1 MCHPDTARDFLEFH
15 LPASLRQ
22 LCDLGSLKL
31 ESGSFIE
38 ENLRAYYSDVLWS
51 LKTAEGEG
59 FINVVIEHQSS
70 PDAHMAFRLM
80 RYAMGAMQRHLDAGH
95 KKLPLVIPML
105 FYHGAV
111 TPYPF
116 SLCWLDEFSDPA
128 TARQLYTAAF
138 PLVDITV
145 VADDEIMQHRRI
157 ALLEL
162 MQKHIRKR
170 DLMGLME
177 QLVALLVKGYA
188 NDSQLKTLFN
198 YMMQTGDATHFSEFL
213 TEVAQRS
220 PHHKERLMT
229 IADRLRQQGIQQG
242 KRDEAQR
249 IARMM
254 LADGIDAHTVAR
266 ITGLPVDELTAT
278 RA

>member
-1 MCHPDTARDFLEFH
+1 
-15 LPASLRQ
+15 
-22 LCDLGSLKL
+22 
-31 ESGSFIE
+31 
-38 ENLRAYYSDVLWS
+38 
-51 LKTAEGEG
+51 
-59 FINVVIEHQSS
+59 
-70 PDAHMAFRLM
+70 
-80 RYAMGAMQRHLDAGH
+80 
-95 KKLPLVIPML
+95 ML

-116 SLCWLDEFSDPA
+116 SLCWLDEFADPA

-213 TEVAQRS
+213 AEVAQRS

-229 IADRLRQQGIQQG
+229 IADRLRQQGLDQGIQQG

-249 IARMM
+249 IAHMM
-254 LADGIDAHTVAR
+254 LADGIDAHTIAR
-266 ITGLPVDELTAT
+266 LTGLPIDQLTAI